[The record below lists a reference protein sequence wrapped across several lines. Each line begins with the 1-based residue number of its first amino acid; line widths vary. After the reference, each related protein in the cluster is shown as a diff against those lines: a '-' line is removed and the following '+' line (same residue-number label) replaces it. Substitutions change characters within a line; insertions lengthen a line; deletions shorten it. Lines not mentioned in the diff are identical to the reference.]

1 MKHLLTR
8 YAATF
13 VVGIVVF
20 AVGKLLFLVMNPF
33 IYGDTSLMDI
43 LSVMVHGFS
52 MDCTVAA
59 YVAAIPAL
67 AWCVALW
74 TGSKGV
80 LDTVMRIYFALIAI
94 LLALCIGLDA
104 ALYSYWQFKLDVTPF
119 SYFASSPSAAMAS
132 AKWWQTLLGIAGW
145 MALSAGI
152 YLAYTLGVLKLCGP
166 INRVQTTGRRIWYT
180 FAGLLLAGALFVPI
194 RGGVTVSTMNLSRAY
209 FSADAKL
216 NHAAINPAF
225 SLLYSATHQS
235 NFGSMYRFFSE
246 EEAQN
251 LFDKLR
257 DDNSSVPDSLRLLN
271 CTRPDVH
278 IILLESFS
286 SHLLP
291 SLGGEPVALGLDS
304 IAASGLLW
312 TNFYASSFR
321 TDRGIPAVLSGYPGQ
336 PGTSIMKYV
345 SKTENLPSIPRTM
358 VEKGGYEATYYYGG
372 DANFTNQLAYLMA
385 SRFNRVVSDKDFPV
399 AQRLSKWGAHDEV
412 VFQRVLSELTPYNP
426 STPKLRV
433 IQTSSSHEPFEVP
446 YSSQGRLTDKRAE
459 AFAYADSC
467 VTVYINALAATPE
480 WSSTLVILVPDH
492 YGAYPDLSD
501 PVERHRIPLVMTG
514 GALAMRGTRSTI
526 GDQTDIAATLL
537 AALGLDHSDFPFS
550 SNLLNPRSPHFA
562 FFADPSYIGM
572 ITDSNTLI
580 YNLDTNSPTTDSGT
594 APGSNEPFAKA
605 FLQTLFNDLQSR

>member
-20 AVGKLLFLVMNPF
+20 AVGKLLFLVMNPS
-33 IYGDTSLMDI
+33 IYGGTPLTDI

-59 YVAAIPAL
+59 YVAAVPAL

-152 YLAYTLGVLKLCGP
+152 YFAYTLGVLKLCGP
-166 INRVQTTGRRIWYT
+166 IDRVQTTGRRIWYT

-257 DDNSSVPDSLRLLN
+257 DDNSAVPDSLRLLN

-312 TNFYASSFR
+312 TDFYASSFR

-426 STPKLRV
+426 SAPKLRV

-467 VTVYINALAATPE
+467 VTGYINALAASPE

>member
-20 AVGKLLFLVMNPF
+20 AVGKLLFLVMNPS

-59 YVAAIPAL
+59 YVAAVPAL

-80 LDTVMRIYFALIAI
+80 LDIVMRIYFALIAI

-119 SYFASSPSAAMAS
+119 SYFASSPSSAMAS

-152 YLAYTLGVLKLCGP
+152 YFAYTLGVLKLCGP
-166 INRVQTTGRRIWYT
+166 IYRVQTTGRRIWYT

-225 SLLYSATHQS
+225 SLLYSATHQN

-257 DDNSSVPDSLRLLN
+257 DDNSAVPDSLRLLN

-426 STPKLRV
+426 SAPKLRV

-467 VTVYINALAATPE
+467 VTVYINALAASPE